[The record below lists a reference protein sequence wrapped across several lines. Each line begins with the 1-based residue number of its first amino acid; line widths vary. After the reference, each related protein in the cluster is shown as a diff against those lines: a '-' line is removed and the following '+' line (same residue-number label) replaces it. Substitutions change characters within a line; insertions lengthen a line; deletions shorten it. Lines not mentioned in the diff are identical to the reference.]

1 MVSAEAHI
9 TGIWVSKKNK
19 DYCTLR
25 MLLWVFGGC
34 QALRCKKSENIHS
47 KRPARA
53 GAAGKQ
59 DMKIKRNL
67 KSCTYSRKMKKR

>member
-1 MVSAEAHI
+1 
-9 TGIWVSKKNK
+9 
-19 DYCTLR
+19 